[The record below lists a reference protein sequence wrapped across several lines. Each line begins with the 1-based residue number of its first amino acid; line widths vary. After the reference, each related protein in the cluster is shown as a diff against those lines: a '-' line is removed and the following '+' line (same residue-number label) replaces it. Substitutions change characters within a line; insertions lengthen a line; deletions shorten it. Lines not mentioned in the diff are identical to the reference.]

1 MNIPRQDNSYSVN
14 DALEEEP
21 MGEQGDQEEVE
32 QEAEPEES
40 PTREA
45 NGDDLADLFAP
56 PKATDPEMQTDDLVS
71 VDLDRDVMGGDL
83 SDLTRVTDE
92 DVMGKPF
99 APKPRKPH
107 IKPNRRVVRTARR
120 YNVPP
125 SVGGIQY

>member
-1 MNIPRQDNSYSVN
+1 
-14 DALEEEP
+14 

-56 PKATDPEMQTDDLVS
+56 PKATDPEIQTDDLVS

-92 DVMGKPF
+92 DVMGIDWGK
-99 APKPRKPH
+99 PKPKPVRR
-107 IKPNRRVVRTARR
+107 IVRRVRRTSKQ
-120 YNVPP
+120 YNSP
-125 SVGGIQY
+125 SLGGIRLR